1 MYRRLGLIGILLVLS
16 VALGATNASAQV
28 QSGNI
33 YVKAVDEQGSAVPGA
48 TVTLTSPVLPR
59 PLTGVTDSSGVHQF
73 RALSLG
79 TYTLSVT
86 LQGFQT
92 TNRENIVV
100 VQNQT
105 TPIELTLKVG
115 AVSEVITVKGETPV
129 VDSKNVRVNVNL
141 DSMLLE
147 TTPGGKDIW
156 NILEYKVPGLVFD
169 TPDVGGNQA
178 GLQRGFTARGT
189 PNSQNVQLVNGVNVG
204 DPAAIGFSMNY
215 YEPSTFEN
223 ISVVTGAQ
231 DISMGTS
238 GTLINMVT
246 RSGTNR
252 FGGQTLGTYQ
262 GKRTQWDNIDET
274 LKQAGFRPEANSNE
288 MTTNF
293 NFQAGGP
300 FVANKLFY
308 FGSLNDQRT
317 HVNVPGFPAVSPTVV
332 PPILT
337 ADSPESTQDTTDIFS
352 FSGKLT
358 YALNGSN
365 RFEAYGNRQWYD
377 KPNRGAGS
385 GVTLDS
391 NSKEYDTFVI
401 TQGSWNAVV
410 TDRLFGDTKL
420 AYSNTHF
427 PLTQKTSRQSLLD
440 NTTNVRHYNTQLN
453 QLMFRRRLQF
463 TSNWNY
469 YLPDFAGGRHEFKFG
484 FDNGYTPET
493 VDQSRVDE
501 VNLTFRSGT
510 GGGCTAPPCAGNV
523 TIFNSPIEIKRAVNN
538 TAIYGQDAFAVGRL
552 NLVAGIRWER
562 VEGFIPEQ
570 QKPAS
575 RYFTPGQVIGGLNVP
590 LNTGGTLTSYTVPS
604 TFARV
609 DNAPIWKNWAPRVSG
624 TYDFSGTGKTVLKA
638 SVGKYLDQIGTGT
651 PGPNPNGT
659 VSQGYTWIDANGD
672 LQFQDAG
679 AVWDGTKY
687 VGGEFGAL
695 NANSTSIPNPN
706 PFDRNRQ
713 RTWRMEGTAGID
725 HELMPGLAVSATYI
739 YRREYDSYI
748 NVESN
753 VDNWDA
759 MFTQIQV
766 REPGRDG
773 LSNTADDQILTV
785 YTQNPGVTLVT
796 NQINDDRV
804 GVTYN
809 GIELVGNKRYANG
822 LTFLAGYTYSH
833 EFQEIPS
840 LTNPNAAY
848 VNAEGT
854 SGGRRHNFKA
864 IGSYMFPYR
873 ITFGANFRI
882 ASGLPITRGY
892 TVPTCSATVVVD
904 CVSQSTGTGV
914 NAEPRGEVELPALA
928 TLDLR
933 AGRIFNLSG
942 QRVEFSMDVYN
953 VTNANTTYSVRTGT
967 GRTNVRYANDPTQP
981 QTSIATFMSPTGVLG
996 PRIIR
1001 FNLTY
1006 WFGTGTSSAG
1016 RR

>member
-1 MYRRLGLIGILLVLS
+1 MYRRLGLIGILLVVS

-28 QSGNI
+28 QSGTI

-59 PLTGVTDSSGVHQF
+59 PLTAVTDSAGVHQF
-73 RALSLG
+73 SALSLG
-79 TYTLSVT
+79 TYTLSIT

-100 VQNQT
+100 LQNQT

-156 NILEYKVPGLVFD
+156 NILEYKIPGLVFD

-189 PNSQNVQLVNGVNVG
+189 PNAQNVQLVNGVNVG

-274 LKQAGFRPEANSNE
+274 LKDAGFRPEANSNE

-300 FVANKLFY
+300 FIANKLFY
-308 FGSLNDQRT
+308 FGSINDQRT
-317 HVNVPGFPAVSPTVV
+317 HVNVPGFPAISPPVV
-332 PPILT
+332 PPITLPT
-337 ADSPESTQDTTDIFS
+337 SPESTQDTTDIFS

-377 KPNRGAGS
+377 KPNRDGS
-385 GVTLDS
+385 ATRTLDS
-391 NSKEYDTFVI
+391 NPKEYDTFVI
-401 TQGSWNAVV
+401 TQASWNSVV

-427 PLTQKTSRQSLLD
+427 PLSQKTDRQTLLD
-440 NTTNVRHYNTQLN
+440 NSTNVRHYNHQQTGI
-453 QLMFRRRLQF
+453 MFRRRLQI

-469 YLPDFAGGRHEFKFG
+469 YLSDFGGGRHELKFG

-493 VDQSRVDE
+493 VDTTRVGD
-501 VNLTFRSGT
+501 VNLTFRSQT
-510 GGGCTAPPCAGNV
+510 GGGCNAPPCAGNV
-523 TIFNSPIEIKRAVNN
+523 TIFNSPIEVKRAVNN

-562 VEGFIPEQ
+562 VEGFIPAQ
-570 QKPAS
+570 VKPAS
-575 RYFTPGQVIGGLNVP
+575 RYFTPGQVISGLNVP
-590 LNTGGTLTSYTVPS
+590 LNTGGTLTQYVVPS
-604 TFARV
+604 TFAEV
-609 DNAPIWKNWAPRVSG
+609 HNAPIWKNWAPRVSG
-624 TYDFSGTGKTVLKA
+624 TYDVSGTGKTVIKA
-638 SVGKYLDQIGTGT
+638 STGKYLDQIGTGT

-659 VSQGYTWIDANGD
+659 VSQGYTWIDSNGD
-672 LQFQDAG
+672 LIFQDTG

-706 PFDRNRQ
+706 PFDRNRR
-713 RTWRMEGTAGID
+713 RTWRMEGTAGVD
-725 HELMPGLAVSATYI
+725 HELRPGLAVSATYI
-739 YRREYDSYI
+739 YRREYDSYV

-753 VDNWDA
+753 VDNWDS

-773 LSNTADDQILTV
+773 LSNTVDDQILTV
-785 YTQNPGVTLVT
+785 YNQNPGVTLVT

-804 GVTYN
+804 GTIYH
-809 GIELVGNKRYANG
+809 GLELIANKRYANG
-822 LTFLAGYTYSH
+822 LTFLGGYTFSH
-833 EFQEIPS
+833 ETQELPS
-840 LTNPNAAY
+840 LANPNAAF
-848 VNAEGT
+848 VNTEGT
-854 SGGRRHNFKA
+854 SGGRPHNFKA

-882 ASGLPITRGY
+882 SSGRPITRTY
-892 TVPTCSATVVVD
+892 TIPTCSATVTTD
-904 CVSQSTGTGV
+904 CVTQSAGTGV
-914 NAEPRGEVELPALA
+914 NAEPRGKEMLPALA
-928 TLDLR
+928 TIDLR
-933 AGRIFNLSG
+933 AGRIFNLQG
-942 QRVEFSMDVYN
+942 QRVEVSMDVYN
-953 VTNANTTYSVRTGT
+953 LTNANTTYEVRTGT
-967 GRTNVRYANDPTQP
+967 GRTNVRYANDPNQP
-981 QTSIATFMSPTGVLG
+981 ITTIPTFLSPTGVLG

-1006 WFGTGTSSAG
+1006 WFGTGTSAAG